1 MAIDASLAGR
11 TFPPAPPYEVGR
23 EKIREFARAIGD
35 DDPAYADPA
44 AARALGHPD
53 VVAPPTFATVL
64 SVRAVEQVLSD
75 PAVGVYFARVVHGE
89 ERYRYVRTILAGDV
103 LIATVTVEAVRS
115 VGRHDLVALRTD
127 VTTVDAEPVLT
138 ATTTMVVRGE
148 AA

>member
-75 PAVGVYFARVVHGE
+75 PAVGVDFARVVHGE